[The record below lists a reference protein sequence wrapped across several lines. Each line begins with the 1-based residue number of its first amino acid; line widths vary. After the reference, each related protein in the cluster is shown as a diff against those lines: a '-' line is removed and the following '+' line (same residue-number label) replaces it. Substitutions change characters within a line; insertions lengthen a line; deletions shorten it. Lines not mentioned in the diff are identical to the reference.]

1 MEVKFDIDHKENV
14 VKGVDVHFTPTEFLV
29 LNDAIRRYIDT
40 PNPSDIKLAEQMLDD
55 YQRDLEEEMLKGV
68 Q

>member
-1 MEVKFDIDHKENV
+1 MEVKYDIDYKDNV

-29 LNDAIRRYIDT
+29 FSDAMQRYADS
-40 PNPSDIKLAEQMLDD
+40 PNPTDVKLAERIIDD
-55 YQRDLEEEMLKGV
+55 YKRDLEDEMLKGV

>member
-14 VKGVDVHFTPTEFLV
+14 VKGVYVHFTPTEFLV
-29 LNDAIRRYIDT
+29 LNDAIRRYRDT
-40 PNPSDIKLAEQMLDD
+40 PNPSDVKLAEQMLDD